1 MFFIA
6 FVKDVFTCSY
16 DNKDDVLSRSRHDF
30 QESPPFID
38 VVVVVTD
45 VVVVVVDAVPRATI
59 FTSAR
64 LELNKL
70 TTENSTSSTSPALTS
85 SAAFFSP
92 GLPITLERFAIPPSR
107 SCLRNVLYIRRLA
120 GAQMV
125 CRRERMYLRGRGSF
139 CG

>member
-6 FVKDVFTCSY
+6 FVKDFFTYFY
-16 DNKDDVLSRSRHDF
+16 DDKDDVLLRSRHDI
-30 QESPPFID
+30 QKSPPFID

-70 TTENSTSSTSPALTS
+70 TTENSTSSTSPAPTS
-85 SAAFFSP
+85 SAAFFLTRLTDHSRA
-92 GLPITLERFAIPPSR
+92 LCNPPVSIV
-107 SCLRNVLYIRRLA
+107 S
-120 GAQMV
+120 
-125 CRRERMYLRGRGSF
+125 S
-139 CG
+139 